1 MDRGAWWAT
10 VHGAAKSWTWLKHFH
25 FHADSDRE
33 RRRAFFWCSRE
44 GAEVKSRAHT
54 HPWPRHSGQPLTSV
68 LWLVLVTG
76 LPLLGDRKVTRL
88 KLTERMPMRGGA
100 VLHNRPETRSD
111 PGESGSCSRYLQK
124 RRTLTP
130 HSEIVTNNIF
140 RCILPVLKSIR
151 WKQSSPML
159 SPVFYVSLRL
169 ALGVSW
175 WGHFL
180 VSLVPSCS
188 VIKSCPTLCNP
199 MGCSLPGSS
208 VHGILQVRVLEWVS
222 VSFKKGS
229 SWSNPHLL
237 HWQVDSLPLSHQGS
251 PRRSPIIWACRK
263 WANEGKSLGLL
274 ATIEPHT
281 SSGQEPLYPVCHH
294 FTQHLIGTFK
304 QWMDLSGSCQMPAA
318 VGSTMSTA
326 PQKFMTHKYSHS
338 SSKDRTYAL
347 WSLRQCSV
355 TPTPGSSPPE
365 THGGISLASSP
376 FPTVG
381 IPTILV
387 GKIIWVIFLL

>member
-1 MDRGAWWAT
+1 MTKPLSLSRWQCP
-10 VHGAAKSWTWLKHFH
+10 
-25 FHADSDRE
+25 RE
-33 RRRAFFWCSRE
+33 KTCLFLMLQGRCWCQVQSP
-44 GAEVKSRAHT
+44 ST
-54 HPWPRHSGQPLTSV
+54 PLTSPR
-68 LWLVLVTG
+68 WAATDQR
-76 LPLLGDRKVTRL
+76 PLAGPGHVDRKVKCL
-88 KLTERMPMRGGA
+88 KRTERMPMRGGA
-100 VLHNRPETRSD
+100 VLQNRPESRSD
-111 PGESGSCSRYLQK
+111 PGESGSCSRHLQR
-124 RRTLTP
+124 RRTLIP
-130 HSEIVTNNIF
+130 HSEIITDNIF

-151 WKQSSPML
+151 WKQSSPKL

-180 VSLVPSCS
+180 VSLVPSCCL

-199 MGCSLPGSS
+199 MDCSLPGSS

-222 VSFKKGS
+222 ISFKKGS

-251 PRRSPIIWACRK
+251 PKHSPIIWACRK
-263 WANEGKSLGLL
+263 WANQGKSLGLF
-274 ATIEPHT
+274 ATIEPYT
-281 SSGQEPLYPVCHH
+281 SSGQESLYLVCHH

-304 QWMDLSGSCQMPAA
+304 QLMDLSDSCQMPTA
-318 VGSTMSTA
+318 VGSTMSTV
-326 PQKFMTHKYSHS
+326 PQRFMTHKYSHS